1 MPVIPGQ
8 KSDSE
13 KFAGA
18 LRTYSIEAMM
28 QDKKALQAGTSHNLS
43 TNFAQAFN
51 TMFLDKDGKQKL
63 VHQSSWGVSTR
74 LIGGMIMTHSDDR
87 GLVQPPQVAATHVAI
102 VPILANAAARPQ
114 VLEATDRLAR
124 MIREDAA
131 VGRLPYDIQIVVD
144 KDETKQPGWK
154 FYEYEVLGVPLR
166 IEVGPRDLEKNQVVM
181 TRRDLGKKE
190 FISMN
195 EVPAAVAANLAE
207 MQTTLLQKAREFRDA
222 NTYRVDSYSD
232 FQS

>member
-1 MPVIPGQ
+1 L
-8 KSDSE
+8 
-13 KFAGA
+13 AGA
-18 LRTYSIEAMM
+18 RRTYSIEAMM

-222 NTYRVDSYSD
+222 NNYRVDSY
-232 FQS
+232 